1 MTRIEDKMGQHA
13 SDTATITLED
23 CRIPLEN
30 LVGQEGEGYKI
41 ALSNLAAGRI
51 GIAAQSVGMARAA
64 FDAAVQYANERKLWC
79 RAGSAS
85 GGWFSLSRYGNSD

>member
-1 MTRIEDKMGQHA
+1 MGQHA

-64 FDAAVQYANERKLWC
+64 LML
-79 RAGSAS
+79 
-85 GGWFSLSRYGNSD
+85 LSNTQMNVRPSV